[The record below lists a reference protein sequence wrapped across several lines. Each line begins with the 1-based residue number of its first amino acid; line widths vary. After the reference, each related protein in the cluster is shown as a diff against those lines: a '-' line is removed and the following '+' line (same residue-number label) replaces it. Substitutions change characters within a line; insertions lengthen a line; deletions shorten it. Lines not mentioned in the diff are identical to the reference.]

1 MLLLLRL
8 KMSCITEVFYRQQDN
23 KRRESDQAYANKPE
37 RRKLR
42 AEQRLE
48 NINKEWQKEVIDKKN
63 GNTYQSAMTAP
74 KGAAA
79 PLPSGDAT
87 SSEDA
92 IENEGVNKSAVV
104 APRFCN
110 ACQNYGHQ
118 RRSSRLC
125 PKNKK
130 SKYYEGKTVQS
141 YRNGNTIEKLLPM

>member
-1 MLLLLRL
+1 MHHRSLLP
-8 KMSCITEVFYRQQDN
+8 TARQAPRIRSSIC
-23 KRRESDQAYANKPE
+23 KQAGKPE

-48 NINKEWQKEVIDKKN
+48 NTNKEWQKEVIDKKN
-63 GNTYQSAMTAP
+63 GNTYQSALTAP
-74 KGAAA
+74 RGAAA

-87 SSEDA
+87 SSEEA
-92 IENEGVNKSAVV
+92 IKNEGVNKSAVV
-104 APRFCN
+104 APRLCN

-130 SKYYEGKTVQS
+130 SKYHEGKTVQS